1 MKEVKAL
8 YELTPKQAEILKEMN
23 SKHVGGETAADVR
36 GIKRRMRR
44 KRI

>member
-23 SKHVGGETAADVR
+23 SKHLGGETVADVR
-36 GIKRRMRR
+36 GRRRRMRR